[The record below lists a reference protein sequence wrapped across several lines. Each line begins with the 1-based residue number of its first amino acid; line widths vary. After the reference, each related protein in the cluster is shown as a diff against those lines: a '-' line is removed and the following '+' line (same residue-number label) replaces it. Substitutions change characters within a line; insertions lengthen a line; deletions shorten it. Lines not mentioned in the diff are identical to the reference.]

1 MLDYSILLTGIPV
14 TSERGSLGW
23 CTVAY
28 LHLLGRHILFDTGS
42 YGDRSLLLKKLEKL
56 DLCPESIDTIVVSHL
71 HFDHFVNAEIFCNAT
86 ILVHKKE
93 IEYVLSGDY
102 IRVGDPYVPIG
113 VVRYLENRLT
123 PIEDGESIL
132 PGLEVM
138 LMAGHTPG
146 TIGLYFKPEKILFT
160 SDSVKN
166 AWEFVRNEPPPAFYS
181 KDAAFPFRLQRPNS
195 ILGFLQCNNPLICL
209 SKSRRG
215 HPYYLLMFFSPAFS
229 INIRLTTCRSI
240 IILHFLAA

>member
-1 MLDYSILLTGIPV
+1 MSHYFILLTGIPV

-42 YGDRSLLLKKLEKL
+42 YGDRSLLLKQLEKIN
-56 DLCPESIDTIVVSHL
+56 LCPESIDTVVVSHL

-93 IEYVLSGDY
+93 IEYVLSSDY

-123 PIEDGESIL
+123 PLEDGESIL

-146 TIGLYFKPEKILFT
+146 TIGLYFEPEKILFT

-181 KDAAFPFRLQRPNS
+181 KDAALQNYARVREKARIVVPGHDRHFHFDSNGQIQYLNFYHATIRSFVYPNPHEVTH
-195 ILGFLQCNNPLICL
+195 IIC
-209 SKSRRG
+209 
-215 HPYYLLMFFSPAFS
+215 
-229 INIRLTTCRSI
+229 
-240 IILHFLAA
+240 